1 MFQRINRLGT
11 PVKFTLSHTS
21 AALLAELFDEA
32 IERLSKDT
40 NIGDFRTAQDLGK
53 VNRSL
58 KKELIAQE
66 ENI

>member
-11 PVKFTLSHTS
+11 PVKFTLSHTN